1 MPGLDEFYRYIER
14 REKEAEDAISQERAP
29 VPPPGTIENVR
40 YVVRGGI
47 TIAVPI
53 DEPDPPL
60 LIAEQA
66 TAVALADPLQ
76 PALPLEVPTA
86 REAGVPRT
94 MVRPAFKIPGP
105 KQATEQ
111 LLIPPLPPQNP
122 STDAEGAQLWEGLP
136 RHVQILASMAPET
149 IPPSRTFEETRE
161 QLIVRLLDPIL
172 TLEETAKLLDVCP
185 ATVRRY
191 ANRGH
196 LTHHR
201 TLGQQRRFKLSD
213 VMAFLDKR
221 AAKQRRL

>member
-1 MPGLDEFYRYIER
+1 MPGLDDFYRYIER
-14 REKEAEDAISQERAP
+14 KEKEAEDAASSERLP
-29 VPPPGTIENVR
+29 VPQPGTTENVR

-47 TIAVPI
+47 TIAVGR

-60 LIAEQA
+60 LIAETA
-66 TAVALADPLQ
+66 TAVADP
-76 PALPLEVPTA
+76 EETTTT
-86 REAGVPRT
+86 REATLPRT
-94 MVRPAFKIPGP
+94 MVRPTFKIASP

-111 LLIPPLPPQNP
+111 LLIPPLPPQIP

-172 TLEETAKLLDVCP
+172 TLEETAKILDVCP

-191 ANRGH
+191 ANRGN

-221 AAKQRRL
+221 AAKQQARQS

>member
-14 REKEAEDAISQERAP
+14 KEKEGEEPPAVERLP
-29 VPPPGTIENVR
+29 VPEPGTISNVR
-40 YVVRGGI
+40 FEVKGGI
-47 TIAVPI
+47 TIAVPL
-53 DEPDPPL
+53 DEL
-60 LIAEQA
+60 TAISATESLQA
-66 TAVALADPLQ
+66 T
-76 PALPLEVPTA
+76 LPLELPPAKEPTL
-86 REAGVPRT
+86 PRT
-94 MVRPAFKIPGP
+94 MVRPSFKIPNP
-105 KQATEQ
+105 KQPTEQ

-122 STDAEGAQLWEGLP
+122 STDAEGAALWEGLP

-149 IPPSRTFEETRE
+149 IAPSRTFEETRD
-161 QLIVRLLDPIL
+161 QLIIRLLDPIL
-172 TLEETAKLLDVCP
+172 TLEDTAKLLDVCP

-221 AAKQRRL
+221 AAKQRRTLV

>member
-14 REKEAEDAISQERAP
+14 KEKQAEEALSQERTP
-29 VPPPGTIENVR
+29 VPEPGTIDNVR

-60 LIAEQA
+60 LIAEA
-66 TAVALADPLQ
+66 TTAVADVHPHD
-76 PALPLEVPTA
+76 TA
-86 REAGVPRT
+86 TVREAGGPRT
-94 MVRPAFKIPGP
+94 VVRPAFKIPSP

-111 LLIPPLPPQNP
+111 LLIPPLPPQIP